1 MTLARLN
8 PNALKTALQNID
20 SEKIAQAHMYK
31 KGVSLVF
38 EIKDLPLSA
47 TLILKQEALSVGG
60 DFATPKDC
68 ILAKKPFYDGVLIVN
83 AKQLERLITKCYSQ
97 PFGLKA
103 LAQELKNHLKAPKPN
118 APQIMAILNLTPDS
132 FYEKSRFNSKN
143 AIEEIYQLLE
153 KGITLIDIGAASSK
167 PGSEIIDPKIE
178 QKRLKEVLCEIKSQK
193 LNEHAKFSID
203 TYHASTA
210 KMALE
215 HHFSVL
221 NDVSGF
227 NSVEMLEVAR
237 DYKPTCVLMH
247 AKKTPKDMQENVFY
261 HNLFDE
267 MDIFFKDKLETL
279 EKYALKDIILDIG
292 FGFAKLKEHN
302 LALIKHLSH
311 FLKFKKPLLVG
322 ASRKNTIGLITGRE
336 VEKRLSGTLAL
347 HLMALQNG
355 ASILRVHD
363 VDEHIDLIK
372 VFHSLEETD

>member
-1 MTLARLN
+1 MTLKRLN
-8 PNALKTALQNID
+8 PNALKTALQNIG
-20 SEKIAQAHMYK
+20 SEKNAQAHMYK

-68 ILAKKPFYDGVLIVN
+68 ILAKKSFYNGILIVN
-83 AKQLERLITKCYSQ
+83 AKQLERLIIKCYSQ
-97 PFGLKA
+97 PFGLKT
-103 LAQELKNHLKAPKPN
+103 LAQELKSHLKAPKPN
-118 APQIMAILNLTPDS
+118 PPQIMAILNLTPDS
-132 FYEKSRFNSKN
+132 FYENSRFDNKK
-143 AIEEIYQLLE
+143 AIEEIYQHLE
-153 KGITLIDIGAASSK
+153 KDIALIDIGAASSK

-178 QKRLKEVLCEIKSQK
+178 QERLKEVLYEIKSQK
-193 LNEHAKFSID
+193 LYKHAKFSID

-215 HHFSVL
+215 HHFSAL

-227 NSVEMLEVAR
+227 SSVEMLEVAR

-267 MDIFFKDKLETL
+267 MDIFFKDKLEIL

-372 VFHSLEETD
+372 VFKSLEESI